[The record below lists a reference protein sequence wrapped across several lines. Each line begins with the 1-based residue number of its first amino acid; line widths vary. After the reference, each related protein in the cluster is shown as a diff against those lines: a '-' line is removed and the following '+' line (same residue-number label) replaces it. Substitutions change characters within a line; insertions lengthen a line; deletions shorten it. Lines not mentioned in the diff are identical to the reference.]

1 MLGVPLRR
9 PDASPV
15 FCAALV
21 EGLAKHVLY
30 MHQQIP
36 CTYDELERSVA
47 PPPPDEDGEEEPVS
61 RVRRP
66 TMASRKAA
74 KLVHALG
81 ELFALLP
88 EALSQARAPDIAG
101 PSAAGSTVAA
111 LMLGSSPAA
120 PRIVILLRIFPLA
133 AGVAGPSNEAEAAA
147 AVRDGK
153 LRVLRALTIQCG
165 QLASVNPG
173 LCRLHL
179 LVQAPPDAPLPA
191 AAFQPRPGLTLKL
204 KRAHAVCVGVGGP
217 ASGCAVEP
225 HEPPLRAQDWRA
237 APPCMHAATRPR
249 PACNPSGVCP
259 LQPDAPKAATLRTG
273 LQRDVTPPT
282 LQPCPPPPRRPTA
295 RLSHLASATSRWT
308 PRCCN
313 PNPEPTPRVSPSFS
327 A

>member
-21 EGLAKHVLY
+21 EGLAKHILY

-47 PPPPDEDGEEEPVS
+47 PPPPEEDGEEEPVS

-66 TMASRKAA
+66 TLASRKAA

-88 EALSQARAPDIAG
+88 EALSQARAPDVAG

-147 AVRDGK
+147 AVREGK

-191 AAFQPRPGLTLKL
+191 AAFQPRPGLVLKL

-237 APPCMHAATRPR
+237 APPCMRAATRPR
-249 PACNPSGVCP
+249 PACNPPSFSLQPALVQPATRRACP

-273 LQRDVTPPT
+273 LQGGVPPPR
-282 LQPCPPPPRRPTA
+282 LQPCPPPPPPRPAA
-295 RLSHLASATSRWT
+295 RLLA
-308 PRCCN
+308 PRKCV
-313 PNPEPTPRVSPSFS
+313 EPMDALVL
-327 A
+327 